1 MATLPWQRTVPHF
14 DDFPQNPFEFPMAI
28 FEYRIS
34 QIPANVNYKALQNIG
49 KYQDISVKSQP
60 NTIGY
65 PLALKLTK
73 SLQNEQNLRWN
84 WGQISFRS
92 AFRMED
98 GAYIRHWIPELRQDL
113 SPASEHGHR
122 HYSPP

>member
-1 MATLPWQRTVPHF
+1 
-14 DDFPQNPFEFPMAI
+14 MAI

-73 SLQNEQNLRWN
+73 SLQNLRWN
-84 WGQISFRS
+84 WGTTASDQLSL
-92 AFRMED
+92 ED